1 MSDVAKIGRIRV
13 AVDGRTYKAEW
24 RVVGPNLEIV
34 SEIGSANVILGA
46 LKSAPGSVALE
57 KFRDM
62 VRQAKKP
69 VKAATD
75 RARFNVR
82 DA

>member
-1 MSDVAKIGRIRV
+1 MSNIAKVGRIRV

-34 SEIGSANVILGA
+34 SEIGNANVILGA
-46 LKSAPGSVALE
+46 LKSAPGSVAQE

-62 VRQAKKP
+62 VRQANKP
-69 VKAATD
+69 PKAVGD

>member
-1 MSDVAKIGRIRV
+1 LSDIAKVGRIRV

-24 RVVGPNLEIV
+24 RVVGPSLEIV
-34 SEIGSANVILGA
+34 SEIGTANVVLGA
-46 LKSAPGSVALE
+46 LKSAPGSVAQE

-62 VRQAKKP
+62 VRQANRPAK
-69 VKAATD
+69 VVGD
-75 RARFNVR
+75 RAWFNVR

>member
-1 MSDVAKIGRIRV
+1 MSDVAKVGRIRV

-24 RVVGPNLEIV
+24 RVVGPNLEII
-34 SEIGSANVILGA
+34 SEIGTANVILGA
-46 LKSAPGSVALE
+46 LKFAPETMAQE

-62 VRQAKKP
+62 VRQANRP
-69 VKAATD
+69 AKAVGD